1 MTGMKSQ
8 ALYHVVTLFECMQ
21 DPSTLAWLAQSGI
34 PLPGEI
40 PPGHYPAPDEIKSVL
55 DALPGIRVAYQVST
69 SAWQATVTSR
79 KDVSWASLVVQD
91 YGGDPDI
98 PSPFYFEG
106 GWDEMITLVTSRL
119 AKICGPLVLLHD
131 SGAPPQVVM

>member
-1 MTGMKSQ
+1 MTGMKPQ
-8 ALYHVVTLFECMQ
+8 ALYHVVTLSECMQ

-34 PLPGEI
+34 FLPGEI
-40 PPGHYPAPDEIKSVL
+40 PPGRYPSPGEIKSTL
-55 DALPGIRVAYQVST
+55 DGFPGIRVAYRIST

-91 YGGDPDI
+91 FDGDPDE
-98 PSPFYFEG
+98 PRLFYFEG